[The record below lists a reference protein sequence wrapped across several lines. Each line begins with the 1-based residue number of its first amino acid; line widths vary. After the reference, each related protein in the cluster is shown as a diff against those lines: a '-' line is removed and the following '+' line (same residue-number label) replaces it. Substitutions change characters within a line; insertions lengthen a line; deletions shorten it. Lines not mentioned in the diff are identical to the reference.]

1 MEYNDIELVH
11 MVNENNEEAKDI
23 LYEKYNYIIDIL
35 MTKYKNIFYVLGM
48 DFTEVRQE
56 AMLAFT
62 DALVKYS
69 SEKMHHC
76 QHF

>member
-35 MTKYKNIFYVLGM
+35 MTKYKTYFMFLEWTY
-48 DFTEVRQE
+48 
-56 AMLAFT
+56 
-62 DALVKYS
+62 
-69 SEKMHHC
+69 
-76 QHF
+76 